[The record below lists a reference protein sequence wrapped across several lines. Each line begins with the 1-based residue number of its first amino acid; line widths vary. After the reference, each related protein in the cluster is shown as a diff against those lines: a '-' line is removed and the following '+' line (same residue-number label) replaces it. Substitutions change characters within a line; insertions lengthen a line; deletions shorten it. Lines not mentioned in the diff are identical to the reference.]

1 MGVLDTRGF
10 RLWFAVFVLFT
21 GIAGDFWRDL
31 LTWYGWGVIVALVV
45 AGAIAL
51 LVRNRHT
58 VRLQKLPY
66 PLLAFLLLCAL
77 SIAWSQYR
85 IESVGGLVAQLAT
98 TAAAVAVAVTLTW
111 AELLVVL
118 GRVFRL
124 VLGLSIVFEFIVSAF
139 IWHPIYPVWVVPDD
153 SKHPAQLLYWSR
165 DLLFHAGK
173 IQGIVGN
180 SSLLAMAALLG
191 LIVFAIQLATRTVR
205 PVVGWFWLVVALAVI
220 AITRSATIF
229 VTLAAVVIV
238 TAALLLIRSSR
249 SHRGRSIRYAIIVV
263 VVVVA
268 AIAAVIERNVV
279 LHALGK
285 SSDFTGRSE
294 IWAKVI
300 ALSEQHPAAGWGWIS
315 YWAPWVAPFNHL
327 IVKGGVQVLHAHD
340 AWLDVW
346 LQLGIIGLVVFGAFV
361 LSTLVRSWLF
371 AVDKI
376 IDTPTGIGSY
386 SWLTLLPLL
395 MFVAQL
401 VQSIAESR
409 MLIEGGWMLLV
420 IWAVKTKWVPTMPA
434 LPVAAFPDKTRTKT
448 PA

>member
-1 MGVLDTRGF
+1 MGVLDSRGF

-31 LTWYGWGVIVALVV
+31 LTWYGWGVMVALVV
-45 AGAIAL
+45 AGAAVL
-51 LVRNRHT
+51 LVHNRHT

-66 PLLAFLLLCAL
+66 PLLVFLFLAAL

-85 IESVGGLVAQLAT
+85 IESVGGTIAQIIT
-98 TAAAVAVAVTLTW
+98 TVAAVAVAVTLTW
-111 AELLVVL
+111 QELLVVL

-124 VLGLSIVFEFIVSAF
+124 VLGLSVVFEFIVSAF
-139 IWHPIYPVWVVPDD
+139 IRHPIYPVWVVPDD
-153 SKHPAQLLYWSR
+153 PAHPTKLLYWSR
-165 DLLFHAGK
+165 DLLFSAGK

-191 LIVFAIQLATRTVR
+191 LIVFAIQLATRSVR
-205 PVVGWFWLVVALAVI
+205 PVAGWIWLVVAVALI
-220 AITRSATIF
+220 AITQSATIF
-229 VTLAAVVIV
+229 LALAAVVV
-238 TAALLLIRSSR
+238 VAAAVLLIRSSK
-249 SHRGRSIRYAIIVV
+249 SPRGRTIRYLVIVV
-263 VVVVA
+263 VTVVA
-268 AIAAVIERNVV
+268 AVAAVVERNPI
-279 LHALGK
+279 LHLLGK
-285 SSDFTGRSE
+285 SSDFTGRSD

-300 ALSEQHPAAGWGWIS
+300 ALAEQHSAVGWGWIS

-346 LQLGIIGLVVFGAFV
+346 LQLGIVGLVVFGAFV

-371 AVDKI
+371 SVDEV
-376 IDTPTGIGSY
+376 IDTPTGVGSY
-386 SWLTLLPLL
+386 SWLTALPLL

-420 IWAVKTKWVPTMPA
+420 IWAVKTKWVPTIKAPTVQA
-434 LPVAAFPDKTRTKT
+434 RTKIL
-448 PA
+448 A

>member
-31 LTWYGWGVIVALVV
+31 LTWYGWGVMVALV
-45 AGAIAL
+45 AGGAVAL
-51 LVRNRHT
+51 LVHNRHT

-66 PLLAFLLLCAL
+66 PLLAFLLLCAI
-77 SIAWSQYR
+77 SIVWSQYR
-85 IESVGGLVAQLAT
+85 LLSVGGTFAQIIT
-98 TAAAVAVAVTLTW
+98 TLAAVAVALTLAW
-111 AELLVVL
+111 ADLLVVL
-118 GRVFRL
+118 GRVFQL
-124 VLGLSIVFEFIVSAF
+124 ILGLSVLFEFIVSAF
-139 IWHPIYPVWVVPDD
+139 IRHPIYPVWVVPDD
-153 SKHPAQLLYWSR
+153 PKHPAALLYWSR

-191 LIVFAIQLATRTVR
+191 MIVFAIQLVTRTVR
-205 PVVGWFWLVVALAVI
+205 PVLGWFWLVVALAFI

-229 VTLAAVVIV
+229 VALAAVVIV
-238 TAALLLIRSSR
+238 AAAVLLIRTAR

-263 VVVVA
+263 VVAVAAVA
-268 AIAAVIERNVV
+268 AIVERTVV

-300 ALSEQHPAAGWGWIS
+300 ALAEQHPAAGWGWIS

-346 LQLGIIGLVVFGAFV
+346 LQLGVIGLVVFGAFV

-371 AVDKI
+371 AVDEI
-376 IDTPTGIGSY
+376 IDTPSGVGSY
-386 SWLTLLPLL
+386 SWLTALPLL

-409 MLIEGGWMLLV
+409 ILIEGGWMLLV
-420 IWAVKTKWVPTMPA
+420 IWAVKTKWVPTLPA
-434 LPVAAFPDKTRTKT
+434 ATARARTKI